1 MIIWDDVDPDNPLDV
16 AAISND
22 VNLSQNNH
30 DAPSITPASADTLVV
45 HGFVAGGPPDT
56 CTAPTGTTQRLQQ
69 SAVSGALAIM
79 VVDKAGPAAGV
90 ASGVANAA
98 LTGFQE
104 AIVFTLALKS
114 ATASETLRPTGVS
127 LTNLSGSHTDIDQDP
142 DGTIADNAGH
152 RKCS

>member
-56 CTAPTGTTQRLQQ
+56 WTAPTGTTQRVQQ
-69 SAVSGALAIM
+69 SAVSGARAIM

-114 ATASETLRPTGVS
+114 ATASETLRACYELGRKSHRNADSTVS
-127 LTNLSGSHTDIDQDP
+127 LVSSRSLFPAFLS
-142 DGTIADNAGH
+142 
-152 RKCS
+152 RF